1 MMVKD
6 TFGDQLKEPRA
17 IRDGLFLGS
26 LSDLNDVSLAGTRCV
41 ACAET
46 SLGSVSLC
54 PNCGSDRVQS
64 LRLGHDGILWT
75 YTVARH
81 RPPGDYRGSE
91 PFKPF
96 GIGLVE
102 LAEGLRVM
110 CTLDCE
116 LDQLRVGLPLRFS
129 PFLRNDKD
137 GGTVVA
143 FTYRSAGESAS

>member
-6 TFGDQLKEPRA
+6 IQGSDMQEPRA
-17 IRDGLFLGS
+17 IRDGMFLGR
-26 LSDLNDVSLAGTRCV
+26 LSDLKDVSLAGTRCA

-54 PNCGSDRVQS
+54 PNCGSDRVHT
-64 LRLGHDGILWT
+64 LRLGDEGILWT

-81 RPPGDYRGSE
+81 KPPGDYRGPD

-110 CTLDCE
+110 SVLDCE
-116 LDQLRVGLPLRFS
+116 LDELRVGLPLRFS
-129 PFLRNDKD
+129 PFLRHDKN

-143 FTYRSAGESAS
+143 FTYRSAAESAS